1 MTVFNAYLKI
11 VKKQYPMILIYVGI
25 TLFFAIF
32 ATNTSSQDTTN
43 FLAEKPKMTIIN
55 EDNDADFTKNFVDYV
70 SQNAEI
76 VDIPNEEEALADALF
91 YGEINCYL
99 KIPKGYSEKFLKGEN
114 PQIEIKKST
123 NSYATYTEMLL
134 EKYLNIAKAYNI
146 SGMNETEIINN
157 INKDLEK
164 TVDIKVE
171 NKMDSAVLAKV
182 KFYYNFANYGFLVF
196 FIWFI
201 YVTISIILY
210 SNVMLTTN
218 GLWFIINSF
227 IFCITA
233 LTIGSFVGN
242 LVKSKDAINGIVN
255 VIALGSS
262 FICGAFVPQEYL
274 PEAVLNCAKILP
286 SYWFITNNNTIASIT
301 NFTKEIINNIIIH
314 MGIILIFSV
323 IFIIANNIVS
333 WKKRKE

>member
-1 MTVFNAYLKI
+1 
-11 VKKQYPMILIYVGI
+11 MILIRKSGKRTEYAQEVFS
-25 TLFFAIF
+25 T
-32 ATNTSSQDTTN
+32 DRH
-43 FLAEKPKMTIIN
+43 
-55 EDNDADFTKNFVDYV
+55 
-70 SQNAEI
+70 
-76 VDIPNEEEALADALF
+76 
-91 YGEINCYL
+91 
-99 KIPKGYSEKFLKGEN
+99 
-114 PQIEIKKST
+114 EIKRRNIISKTSYKKI
-123 NSYATYTEMLL
+123 NSQLL
-134 EKYLNIAKAYNI
+134 LGNA
-146 SGMNETEIINN
+146 
-157 INKDLEK
+157 
-164 TVDIKVE
+164 
-171 NKMDSAVLAKV
+171 
-182 KFYYNFANYGFLVF
+182 FLVF

-286 SYWFITNNNTIASIT
+286 SYWFITNNNTIAGTT
-301 NFTKEIINNIIIH
+301 NFTKEIINNIIIY

>member
-70 SQNAEI
+70 SKNAEI

-123 NSYATYTEMLL
+123 NSYASYTEMLL

-182 KFYYNFANYGFLVF
+182 KFYYNFANYGFLVLC
-196 FIWFI
+196 I
-201 YVTISIILY
+201 YIAGV
-210 SNVMLTTN
+210 
-218 GLWFIINSF
+218 
-227 IFCITA
+227 
-233 LTIGSFVGN
+233 
-242 LVKSKDAINGIVN
+242 
-255 VIALGSS
+255 VIRE
-262 FICGAFVPQEYL
+262 FNEQ
-274 PEAVLNCAKILP
+274 KI
-286 SYWFITNNNTIASIT
+286 
-301 NFTKEIINNIIIH
+301 KRRNI
-314 MGIILIFSV
+314 
-323 IFIIANNIVS
+323 
-333 WKKRKE
+333 